1 VPPVVYLA
9 LAADRAAALVA
20 AIGGL
25 GIAFVMV
32 GSAFAVAEMLPLGI
46 AAVGVEYG
54 VFLALGDD
62 TVQLGVPLIAAVLI
76 ASGELAYSALEPP
89 LVPASPAIRLRR
101 ALRSV
106 AVVTGSAA
114 AAALV
119 LFVAVADI
127 GDAAGLRFVGLG
139 AAVGA
144 VAMLAF
150 LARAGA

>member
-1 VPPVVYLA
+1 VAPVVYVT

-25 GIAFVMV
+25 GVAFVAV
-32 GSAFAVAEMLPLGI
+32 GAAFAIAELLPLGI

-62 TVQLGVPLIAAVLI
+62 TVQLGVPLIAAALI
-76 ASGELAYSALEPP
+76 AAAELAYSALEPP
-89 LVPASPAIRLRR
+89 LVPAPPAIRIGR
-101 ALRSV
+101 ALRAV
-106 AVVTGSAA
+106 AIVVGSAA

-119 LFVAVADI
+119 LFVAVADV
-127 GDAAGLRFVGLG
+127 GDAAGLRLVGLG

-144 VAMLAF
+144 VAMVAF
-150 LARAGA
+150 LARSGA